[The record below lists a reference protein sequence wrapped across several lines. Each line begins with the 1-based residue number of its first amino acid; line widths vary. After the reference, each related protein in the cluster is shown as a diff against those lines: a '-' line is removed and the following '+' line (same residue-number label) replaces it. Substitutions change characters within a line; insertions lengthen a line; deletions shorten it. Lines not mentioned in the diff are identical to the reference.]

1 MLLLPLLLLLR
12 YLLLYLLMHLLL
24 RPAVAVAG
32 VGAGVRSPPQVHRIG
47 QTRPV
52 RVVRYVIKDSVEE
65 AVVKVQQRKQALA
78 TGALRKMTAD
88 EMRRAREHDFA
99 SLFDLVPPQ

>member
-1 MLLLPLLLLLR
+1 MNESHPLC
-12 YLLLYLLMHLLL
+12 
-24 RPAVAVAG
+24 AVHHA
-32 VGAGVRSPPQVHRIG
+32 QVHRIG

-65 AVVKVQQRKQALA
+65 AVVKVQDRKRALA
-78 TGALRKMTAD
+78 TGALRKMTPD

-99 SLFDLVPPQ
+99 SLFDLAPPQ